1 MSLKNEKPATWYD
14 EAYRLGGH
22 DGMYN
27 LPASRFADNNIWRK
41 ALSQI
46 SKIKPI
52 VDMGCGVGMLAEL
65 CKETGHKYEAGFDFS
80 SIAIEK
86 ARKRVPHTRFEQID
100 FNKADISFHTDGY
113 VFVFFEI
120 LEHLEEDLKLLS
132 QIKPRNKI
140 FISVPNFDSE
150 SHVRHFDSMH
160 DVFRRYGG
168 IIRITYEETFQVS
181 DEHKIFLI
189 SGERNSR

>member
-1 MSLKNEKPATWYD
+1 
-14 EAYRLGGH
+14 
-22 DGMYN
+22 MYN
-27 LPASRFADNNIWRK
+27 LPASRFADNKIWRK

-65 CKETGHKYEAGFDFS
+65 CKETGHKYEVGFDFS

-113 VFVFFEI
+113 VFIFFEI
-120 LEHLEEDLKLLS
+120 LEHLEEDLNLLS

-168 IIRITYEETFQVS
+168 IMRINYDETFQVS